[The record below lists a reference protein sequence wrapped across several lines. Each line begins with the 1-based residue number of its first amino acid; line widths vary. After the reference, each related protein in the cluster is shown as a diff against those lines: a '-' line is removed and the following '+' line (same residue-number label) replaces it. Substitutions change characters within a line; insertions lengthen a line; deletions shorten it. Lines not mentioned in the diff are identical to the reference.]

1 MLSSR
6 IWPNRVFK
14 CKPKHALSRERYIM
28 TLSKA
33 SRPHLPLGW
42 NIFDMN
48 LTVGG
53 LLGYSSVNSIC
64 NLNVPIKAKQKTYPI
79 NFVSPRIKEA
89 NVHKASYVNQKNSL
103 PSSNGVS
110 LGLRRNRKNCWKGSF
125 MLPYGTGCN
134 WNVLAIQVHSKLI
147 IIYLPED
154 NSVPNHNVVITR
166 SSANTVW
173 GLVWNSRK
181 LKQKARSLKNN

>member
-1 MLSSR
+1 MPS
-6 IWPNRVFK
+6 
-14 CKPKHALSRERYIM
+14 
-28 TLSKA
+28 
-33 SRPHLPLGW
+33 
-42 NIFDMN
+42 
-48 LTVGG
+48 LTVGVKH
-53 LLGYSSVNSIC
+53 LWYELNSRWFIGVFFC
-64 NLNVPIKAKQKTYPI
+64 KFHLQFKRPYKSETKTYPI

-134 WNVLAIQVHSKLI
+134 WNVLAIQVHSKFI